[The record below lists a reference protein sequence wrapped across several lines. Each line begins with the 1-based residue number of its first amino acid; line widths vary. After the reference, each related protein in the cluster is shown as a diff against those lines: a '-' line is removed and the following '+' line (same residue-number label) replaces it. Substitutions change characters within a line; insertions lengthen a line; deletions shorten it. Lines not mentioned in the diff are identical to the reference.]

1 MFSPLRF
8 IFHNQT
14 LWLSPARCIFWEE
27 EKALIL
33 SDLHFGKTG
42 HFRKS
47 GIGVPQNIYKEDLQR
62 LFTQIQFFKP
72 STLLIAGDMFH
83 SHANKEIDF
92 FLKWR
97 HDMPEVSIFLIKGN
111 HDVLTNKFYEEANIK
126 VARKKLSVNKFC
138 FTHDI
143 AAECEMDDGEDLF
156 TFSGHI
162 HPGIKV
168 NGSGKQSFMLPCFY
182 FSNKHAVLPAFS
194 LFTGLYKLTP
204 KKRDNVF
211 ALVENQVIKMQ

>member
-1 MFSPLRF
+1 MCRK
-8 IFHNQT
+8 IFTKKISKDYLLKFNF
-14 LWLSPARCIFWEE
+14 LSLQPYLLQAICFTAMPI
-27 EKALIL
+27 KKLI
-33 SDLHFGKTG
+33 
-42 HFRKS
+42 
-47 GIGVPQNIYKEDLQR
+47 
-62 LFTQIQFFKP
+62 
-72 STLLIAGDMFH
+72 
-83 SHANKEIDF
+83 

-97 HDMPEVSIFLIKGN
+97 NDIPGVSIFLIKGN

-126 VARKKLSVNKFC
+126 VAGKKLSIKKFC

-143 AAECEMDDGEDLF
+143 AAECDPDGELF

-168 NGSGKQSFMLPCFY
+168 NGNGKQSFMLPCFY
-182 FSNKHAVLPAFS
+182 FSDTYAVLPAFS
-194 LFTGLYKLTP
+194 LFTGLYKLRP

>member
-1 MFSPLRF
+1 MFSPHRF
-8 IFHNQT
+8 IFQKQT
-14 LWLSPARCIFWEE
+14 LWLSPARCIFWED

-47 GIGVPQNIYKEDLQR
+47 GIGVPQNIYKEDLHR

-97 HDMPEVSIFLIKGN
+97 NDIPGLSIFLIKGN
-111 HDVLTNKFYEEANIK
+111 HDVLTNKFYEDANIK
-126 VARKKLSVNKFC
+126 VAKKKLSIKKFC

-143 AAECEMDDGEDLF
+143 TSECDVEGEELF

-168 NGSGKQSFMLPCFY
+168 NGSGKQSFTLPCFY
-182 FSNKHAVLPAFS
+182 FGDTYAVLPAFS
-194 LFTGLYKLTP
+194 LFTGLYKLAP
-204 KKRDNVF
+204 KKRDTIF
-211 ALVENQVIKMQ
+211 ALVDDQVIKMQ